1 MLHRVRMTQALVI
14 EYQDA
19 WPAQYAQVEAELRS
33 VIALPGVVLE
43 HVGSTAVPG
52 LCSKPVL
59 DIVLGVV
66 ALDEMETAAPALAH
80 IGFIYRPE
88 YQLQIPDRRYFV
100 RAEGKTP
107 RVHLHAVVLGGPLWR
122 QHLRFRD
129 ALREDQELR
138 QSYAELKRRLAVV
151 HMADKAAYTEAKAP
165 FIRQVLG
172 IPDQRGPQTGSER

>member
-1 MLHRVRMTQALVI
+1 MTQALVI

-88 YQLQIPDRRYFV
+88 YQRQIPDRRYFV

-107 RVHLHAVVLGGPLWR
+107 RVHLHVVILGGPLWR

-138 QSYAELKRRLAVV
+138 QSYAELKRCLAVV